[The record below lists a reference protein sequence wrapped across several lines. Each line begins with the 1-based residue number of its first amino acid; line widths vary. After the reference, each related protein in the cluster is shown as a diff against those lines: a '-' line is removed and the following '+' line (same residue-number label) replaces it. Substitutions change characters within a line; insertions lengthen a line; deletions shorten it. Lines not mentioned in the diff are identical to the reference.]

1 MHQEQDM
8 SNLRQAAQRALKAM
22 EDGEYRADMIEFSDA
37 LVALRQA
44 LAEPESD
51 YERGFVDGMQEQMKR
66 SVDKAV
72 NRMAQTT
79 HWEGCDAVHPECRK
93 PEQEPVAW
101 ELRMGKTDRVLIEI
115 TNNPKRAQDWRASL
129 CEVVPLYYAPTPRK
143 PLTDDEIAQA
153 MFRAHAIVTGPM
165 QFRFAREIERAH
177 GIVEQKEKEW
187 K

>member
-79 HWEGCDAVHPECRK
+79 HWEG
-93 PEQEPVAW
+93 
-101 ELRMGKTDRVLIEI
+101 
-115 TNNPKRAQDWRASL
+115 
-129 CEVVPLYYAPTPRK
+129 APTPRK
-143 PLTDDEIAQA
+143 PLTTPAPRQWVSLTEQEMYDLFFHDQY
-153 MFRAHAIVTGPM
+153 GP
-165 QFRFAREIERAH
+165 RLPEYLVNTIKCIEAAL
-177 GIVEQKEKEW
+177 KEKNSGS
-187 K
+187 